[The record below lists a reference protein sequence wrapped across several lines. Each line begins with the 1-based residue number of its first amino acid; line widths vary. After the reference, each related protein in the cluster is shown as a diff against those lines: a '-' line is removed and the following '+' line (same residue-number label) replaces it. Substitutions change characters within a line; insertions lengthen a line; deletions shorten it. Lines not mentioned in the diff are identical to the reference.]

1 MLQRVLVAALIQSSG
16 APLAEQAERR
26 FVVHDVPWWM
36 YVALRDELDET
47 GVRMTYLKG
56 PLEPMSPSASLP
68 RGARRLGGCKRVS
81 RQSVRARRR
90 RTRAARRPG
99 LRA

>member
-56 PLEPMSPSASLP
+56 PLELMSPSALHEESKKLL
-68 RGARRLGGCKRVS
+68 ARCSKCAPKS
-81 RQSVRARRR
+81 ATS
-90 RTRAARRPG
+90 TSE
-99 LRA
+99 LR